1 MFSKWKCLCLLLA
14 NKLPLST
21 YDYYVII
28 FLFYFYLQCVFCG
41 KRYVT
46 LILVD
51 RELLICLSW
60 TKKISRCIQFSLFTD
75 FYILRSPWFWRIS
88 ISLAVNFW
96 GDALHL
102 IQKDN
107 FSDSKKS
114 KINDT
119 KITKETFFSIFSFTS
134 IIKYSLK
141 QKETNKIFLRREVP
155 FISIFDNRFMWLSL
169 NK

>member
-21 YDYYVII
+21 YDYYLII
-28 FLFYFYLQCVFCG
+28 FLFYFYLQYVFCG

-46 LILVD
+46 LISVD

-60 TKKISRCIQFSLFTD
+60 TKKISRSIQFSLFTD
-75 FYILRSPWFWRIS
+75 FYILRSPCFWRIS
-88 ISLAVNFW
+88 ISIVVHIW

-102 IQKDN
+102 IQKDT

-155 FISIFDNRFMWLSL
+155 FISIFDNRFMWLSS

>member
-1 MFSKWKCLCLLLA
+1 M
-14 NKLPLST
+14 
-21 YDYYVII
+21 
-28 FLFYFYLQCVFCG
+28 
-41 KRYVT
+41 T
-46 LILVD
+46 LISVD

-60 TKKISRCIQFSLFTD
+60 TKKISRSIQFSLFTD
-75 FYILRSPWFWRIS
+75 FYILRSPCFWRIS
-88 ISLAVNFW
+88 ISIVVHIW

-102 IQKDN
+102 IQKDI

-119 KITKETFFSIFSFTS
+119 KITKETFFSTFSFLKSLTKCYVPNSKNILFYCRKQTTKITMEIVFMFISLTS
-134 IIKYSLK
+134 IVMYALK

-155 FISIFDNRFMWLSL
+155 FISIFDNRFMWLSS